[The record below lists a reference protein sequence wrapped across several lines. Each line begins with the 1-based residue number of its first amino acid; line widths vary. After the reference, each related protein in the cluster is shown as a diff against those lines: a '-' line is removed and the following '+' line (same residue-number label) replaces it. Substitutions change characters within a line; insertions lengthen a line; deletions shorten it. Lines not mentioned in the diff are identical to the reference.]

1 MEYKF
6 SKTGEDIERILL
18 EADKNNHRHYNK
30 EILDKIT
37 DEKINEWNKRVDVI
51 HQGDTEPTD
60 ENIILWVD
68 TSEGGEYTGELE
80 DKVILEFREMFKYL
94 TGKIEELQFKNIEL
108 ESRILYLEE
117 YGGGISKPENPPEN
131 PPETPSGDN
140 VIMAFE
146 DGSMLVDE
154 NGILLAFETIST
166 ASNETKLIF
175 ETGEILVDE
184 NNNILILEK

>member
-30 EILDKIT
+30 ETLDKIT
-37 DEKINEWNKRVDVI
+37 DEKINEWSKRVDVI

-117 YGGGISKPENPPEN
+117 YGGGISKPENPPE
-131 PPETPSGDN
+131 TPSGDN